1 MLIPPVPYHP
11 FFQFSSA
18 QFRIIPTFH
27 SHSSR
32 PLFIPFFLILPVT
45 YSSLL
50 FTFHPSHSLFIPT
63 FYFSSLPLFIPTFH
77 FSSLP
82 SLIYLY
88 IYSYS
93 VAKSCPIPLN
103 FHPFCS
109 FLTHSN
115 IIKIQFFFSSILF
128 LRVHVHLSSII
139 KSLPTPFCF
148 IPKGSES
155 LPQTLIF

>member
-115 IIKIQFFFSSILF
+115 IIKIQFFFSSINTSLF
-128 LRVHVHLSSII
+128 TSSCSFVIHN
-139 KSLPTPFCF
+139 
-148 IPKGSES
+148 
-155 LPQTLIF
+155 